1 MTISKTKAGDKPLK
15 QPLTG
20 RNEKME
26 VQISIYVMLQSG
38 IFNRKEDVID
48 YDKYGT
54 IIPLK
59 ARACHGVANDDR

>member
-1 MTISKTKAGDKPLK
+1 M
-15 QPLTG
+15 Q
-20 RNEKME
+20 M
-26 VQISIYVMLQSG
+26 SIYIMLQSG

-59 ARACHGVANDDR
+59 ALAYRGSASEDRWLPRFEVGTE